1 VSRTSRVCVLEG
13 ADACCWKA
21 SNRLQA
27 DPCAIY
33 LSRPHLKQ
41 HTCPSHNDS
50 PHPLSRL
57 HQFQVPIFVRHLPNT
72 NSPES
77 PYCNDRLLA
86 VSTPTL
92 LLLRRFLNG
101 STTSSR
107 TRKCVLYFLLLGLLL
122 CTTPYATKSP
132 HPSYTTPAP
141 RDPAKSNIPRA
152 VWSLPRSS
160 CAQCIVCF
168 AKICKPP
175 QSYYNTSLS
184 SRHPAHHGARRPPRP
199 SQASLP

>member
-122 CTTPYATKSP
+122 RAGMHHTLRDEKSTSIVHDTRP
-132 HPSYTTPAP
+132 ERSREVKHPS
-141 RDPAKSNIPRA
+141 
-152 VWSLPRSS
+152 RS
-160 CAQCIVCF
+160 VV
-168 AKICKPP
+168 
-175 QSYYNTSLS
+175 
-184 SRHPAHHGARRPPRP
+184 P
-199 SQASLP
+199 SQIFLCAMHSLLCKDMQTTTIVL